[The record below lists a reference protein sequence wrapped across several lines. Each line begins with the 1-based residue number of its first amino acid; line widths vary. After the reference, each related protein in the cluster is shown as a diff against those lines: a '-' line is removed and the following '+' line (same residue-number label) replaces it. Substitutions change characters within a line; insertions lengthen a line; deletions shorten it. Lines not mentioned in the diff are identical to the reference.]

1 MSGKR
6 PSPPAVALL
15 FSGLL
20 AGAAGVHAA
29 DGNQM
34 RIPRRDCQNL
44 VQYRPDP
51 GVAYKP
57 GVDVRGRPVAP
68 ADLPGSGIAV
78 EPPDHVTFD
87 INFDPLKGEARERY
101 LNPNLYVGTVDYDLT
116 TGQATFNGV
125 PLTDPQKDE
134 IARRCRAALRRR

>member
-1 MSGKR
+1 MSGKPLSLVIAVLLGTALPV
-6 PSPPAVALL
+6 PSAVQ
-15 FSGLL
+15 
-20 AGAAGVHAA
+20 AA

-34 RIPRRDCQNL
+34 RIPRRDCQQL

-68 ADLPGSGIAV
+68 ADMPGSGISV
-78 EPPDHVTFD
+78 EPPDQVTFE
-87 INFDPLKGEARERY
+87 INFDPLKGENRFRY
-101 LNPNLYVGTVDYDLT
+101 LNPNLYVGTVVYDLS

-125 PLTDPQKDE
+125 PLTDPEKDE
-134 IARRCRAALRRR
+134 IAERCRAALRR